1 MPSWNIHT
9 AHVERLLREEGADAL
24 GITDVNAFL
33 MGNFVPDIYVGYMV
47 PDATYRIDYKLTH
60 LALREHIP
68 LPRADEFWDF
78 YVTGGPQPPSDLTL
92 GAWAHLVADH
102 VYNKHTRAYLER
114 IGMQPGEEARIG
126 KQSDFALFGRTLD
139 ISLVPHVDEAL
150 LAQCAGFPQYSIA
163 EKDVRSAVD
172 VACGIVERNRT
183 EHVTG
188 KPDYQLLT
196 AEFFEMARAEAH
208 EIIVS
213 GLRGRLGGRQAC
225 LGRSPSPGSL
235 AGHRRARA

>member
-24 GITDVNAFL
+24 GIADVNAFL
-33 MGNFVPDIYVGYMV
+33 LGSFAPDIYVGYMV
-47 PDATYRIDYKLTH
+47 HDTTLRIDYKLTH

-68 LPRADEFWDF
+68 LPRADEFWEF
-78 YVTGGPQPPSDLTL
+78 YVARQARVSDLTL

-114 IGMQPGEEARIG
+114 IGMEPGEEARVG
-126 KQSDFALFGRTLD
+126 KQSDFALFGKTLD

-150 LAQCAGFPQYSIA
+150 LAQCADFPQYSIA
-163 EKDVRSAVD
+163 EKDVRAAAD
-172 VACGIVERNRT
+172 VARSIVEKNRA

-188 KPDYQLLT
+188 EPEYQLLT
-196 AEFFEMARAEAH
+196 AEFFEAARTEAH
-208 EIIVS
+208 AEIVR
-213 GLRGRLGGRQAC
+213 GLKGRL
-225 LGRSPSPGSL
+225 
-235 AGHRRARA
+235 RA

>member
-33 MGNFVPDIYVGYMV
+33 MGNLAPDIYVGYMV
-47 PDATYRIDYKLTH
+47 PNITHRIDYKLTH

-68 LPRADEFWDF
+68 LPRADEFWEF
-78 YVTGGPQPPSDLTL
+78 YVACQDQVSDLTL

-102 VYNKHTRAYLER
+102 VYNRHTRAYLER
-114 IGMQPGEEARIG
+114 IGMEPGEKARVG

-139 ISLVPHVDEAL
+139 ISMVPYVDEAL
-150 LAQCAGFPQYSIA
+150 LAQCADFPQYSIA
-163 EKDVRSAVD
+163 EKDARAAAD
-172 VACGIVERNRT
+172 VARAIVEKNRA

-188 KPDYQLLT
+188 EPEYQLLT
-196 AEFFEMARAEAH
+196 AEFFETARAEAH
-208 EIIVS
+208 AEIVR
-213 GLRGRLGGRQAC
+213 GLKGRL
-225 LGRSPSPGSL
+225 
-235 AGHRRARA
+235 RA